1 MDRRQRL
8 EAYFSEFEPGVSPPL
23 WVELTFGYG
32 PTLYCED
39 LVELLR
45 KDQMPAMTIQYLIDG
60 GSGRVRKVDTQSWT
74 LAFRE
79 RDEDKIKDKLGK
91 FMDEMAR
98 DDWLLEFPDVAF
110 PNDTLQSEI
119 LTAVLHYGRSSMKKQ
134 IWDVATRYLIL
145 AHTITRT
152 LSICGLTDLNTG
164 TYMPFQHADGNA
176 YVESRPLVQELKYVL
191 GLLLVRQKHVLL
203 EHMYKVFRARKVDN
217 WATALSTLFILGLG
231 LETLQTSYLFVADAE
246 ASRGNVTA
254 VEQAGQVCVCIDD
267 GFTKLVRYF
276 ERCFRE
282 DRHRF
287 NPLGGGDGADEHR
300 AQLQDGA
307 ALVFVDTLRGLI
319 SSHASY
325 IRDKDQRPPPCLFD
339 DPNDNENDLMETIP
353 LRNSSRLISR
363 VLVTF
368 LS

>member
-119 LTAVLHYGRSSMKKQ
+119 LTAVLHYGRSSMK
-134 IWDVATRYLIL
+134 V
-145 AHTITRT
+145 
-152 LSICGLTDLNTG
+152 SIRCTVPRVCRLG
-164 TYMPFQHADGNA
+164 TPLADGDLSLPFRNR
-176 YVESRPLVQELKYVL
+176 YGTWQRDISSSPTP
-191 GLLLVRQKHVLL
+191 LL
-203 EHMYKVFRARKVDN
+203 E
-217 WATALSTLFILGLG
+217 
-231 LETLQTSYLFVADAE
+231 
-246 ASRGNVTA
+246 
-254 VEQAGQVCVCIDD
+254 
-267 GFTKLVRYF
+267 
-276 ERCFRE
+276 
-282 DRHRF
+282 
-287 NPLGGGDGADEHR
+287 P
-300 AQLQDGA
+300 
-307 ALVFVDTLRGLI
+307 
-319 SSHASY
+319 
-325 IRDKDQRPPPCLFD
+325 
-339 DPNDNENDLMETIP
+339 
-353 LRNSSRLISR
+353 
-363 VLVTF
+363 
-368 LS
+368 